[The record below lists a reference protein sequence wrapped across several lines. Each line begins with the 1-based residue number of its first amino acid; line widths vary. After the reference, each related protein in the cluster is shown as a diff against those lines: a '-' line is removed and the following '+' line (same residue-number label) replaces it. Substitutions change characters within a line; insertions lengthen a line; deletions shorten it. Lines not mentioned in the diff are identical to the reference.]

1 VTRSNNNHHPHHNE
15 HTHTHTH
22 SSATSIEWLI
32 YLLIK
37 HPEVQKKAHEELDRV
52 VGSKKLPTYEDIK
65 ERLPYINAIV
75 LELFRF
81 KHFAPFGI
89 PHHTTKDTTLGGY
102 NIPKN
107 TQIMFNF
114 HALHSDPRWWKTPE
128 KFRPE
133 RFLEED
139 KYLNKSFI
147 NAESKPTLEHFKYLP
162 FGHGKRMCVG
172 FGLGRVVMLMKTA
185 MHLHCFRFTAEDGS
199 NNVDIDTENFGV
211 TLVPKEQKVRAIPR
225 PAAKLCKTIE
235 GDESIC
241 RNL

>member
-1 VTRSNNNHHPHHNE
+1 MLLDRTNFLRMFHIPFLSLPRKR
-15 HTHTHTH
+15 THTHKYH
-22 SSATSIEWLI
+22 
-32 YLLIK
+32 
-37 HPEVQKKAHEELDRV
+37 R
-52 VGSKKLPTYEDIK
+52 YEDIK
-65 ERLPYINAIV
+65 SGRLPYINAIV

-107 TQIMFNF
+107 TQVMFNF
-114 HALHSDPRWWKTPE
+114 HALHSDPRWWKNPE

-133 RFLEED
+133 RFMEED
-139 KYLNKSFI
+139 KFLNKSFI

-185 MHLHCFRFTAEDGS
+185 MHLHCFDFTAEDGS
-199 NNVDIDTENFGV
+199 NNADIDTENFGV

-225 PAAKLCKTIE
+225 PAASMCKTIE